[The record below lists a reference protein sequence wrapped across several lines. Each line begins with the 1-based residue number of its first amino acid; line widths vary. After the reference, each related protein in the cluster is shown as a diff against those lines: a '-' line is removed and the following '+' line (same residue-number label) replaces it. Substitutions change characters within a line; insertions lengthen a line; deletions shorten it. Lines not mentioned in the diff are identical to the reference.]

1 MLPANCAEL
10 CIVSLMALFTS
21 PRNLSVTE
29 AAAKGVPGLVR
40 SAEHGEDVVV
50 ERHGKAV
57 AAVVG
62 IAHLE
67 SLRRL
72 EDDLRDAV
80 LVLARAATDTGG
92 RTDLDRAITA
102 LGLDRGELEAELEAD
117 LDAGRE

>member
-1 MLPANCAEL
+1 M
-10 CIVSLMALFTS
+10 SLFAS
-21 PRNLSVTE
+21 APRSLSVTE

-57 AAVVG
+57 AAVVS
-62 IAHLE
+62 IAHLK

-80 LVLARAATDTGG
+80 LVLARTATDAGA
-92 RTDLDRAITA
+92 RTELDSAIAA
-102 LGLDRGELEAELEAD
+102 LGLDREDLEVELQAD